1 MLDLL
6 EWLIDWWV
14 YGRQSSPPFF
24 CFAKLLRHWHFL
36 RREHEVYWHAR
47 PNFCWRSFLWAS
59 GQPGKQP
66 CVRMCWSDPNGKK
79 SLEPEFCKVPNEKF
93 KHFGESISKHELWSG
108 QEHVIWCFLDL
119 FGQHAGH
126 NWKKICTLFEGQA
139 LWLFHLDVKDY
150 FELSIISFLCSAM
163 QANCN
168 M

>member
-1 MLDLL
+1 MRCGVLVNNRRKKGQFRDKLHAWLIYFSVVLDLL

-93 KHFGESISKHELWSG
+93 KHFGESISKHELSLL
-108 QEHVIWCFLDL
+108 Q
-119 FGQHAGH
+119 
-126 NWKKICTLFEGQA
+126 N
-139 LWLFHLDVKDY
+139 
-150 FELSIISFLCSAM
+150 ISSPTPHHRRFVS
-163 QANCN
+163 NRRW
-168 M
+168 